1 MKSDRN
7 VMKTNFGQP
16 PPPLPPK
23 QRFKCSQL
31 NKNMFISIVPYLM
44 YFSLQSLISYLKAV
58 TPLCMA
64 TTVHRA
70 PQTVKI
76 TYVIDSM
83 EHVLHA
89 NLAGLGCFAIKV

>member
-1 MKSDRN
+1 MCALCKS
-7 VMKTNFGQP
+7 KTYP
-16 PPPLPPK
+16 PPPSPQK
-23 QRFKCSQL
+23 KRFKCSQL

-44 YFSLQSLISYLKAV
+44 YFSLQTLISFLKAV
-58 TPLCMA
+58 TPLCM
-64 TTVHRA
+64 TTPVHRA

-89 NLAGLGCFAIKV
+89 NLAGLGCFAINV